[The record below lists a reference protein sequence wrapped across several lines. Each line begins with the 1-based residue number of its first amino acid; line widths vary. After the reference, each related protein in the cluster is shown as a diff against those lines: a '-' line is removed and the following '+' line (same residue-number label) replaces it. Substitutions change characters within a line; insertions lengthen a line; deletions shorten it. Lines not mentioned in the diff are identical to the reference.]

1 MLKYIGVYLAVF
13 LTLFLVDMLWL
24 RVIAMAWYQQGMG
37 PLLAESPNLWAAA
50 LFYLLFPVGLMIFAV
65 MPADAAASVLRVV
78 GMGALFGFFAYATYD
93 LTNLAVVKGWPVALA
108 ILDIAWGA
116 AVSGLATAAGKFSLD
131 YLNR

>member
-1 MLKYIGVYLAVF
+1 MLKYIAVYLAVF

-65 MPADAAASVLRVV
+65 LPADARASVLRVA

-93 LTNLAVVKGWPVALA
+93 LTNLAVVKGWPVALS

-116 AVSGLATAAGKFSLD
+116 FVSGLATAVGKFSLD
-131 YLNR
+131 HLNG